1 MAAEDIGEIFP
12 TKIPAL
18 GDVADIQDALRLY
31 HYGSTT
37 YDPNNTDKSQV
48 PVPSMANNLKIL
60 EQDIQALEDTGI
72 GSDYTETEPE
82 DVPDGFIWVDA
93 ATPGE
98 VETVLPTAFY
108 QNDPPTEGI
117 TEGMIWVDKDSE
129 PLTMYIYDAI
139 VGWREIG
146 GYES

>member
-18 GDVADIQDALRLY
+18 GDVADIQEALRLY

-37 YDPNNTDKSQV
+37 YDPDNTDKSEL

-60 EQDIQALEDTGI
+60 EQEIQALENAGI
-72 GSDYTETEPE
+72 GSDYTATEPT
-82 DVPDGFIWVDA
+82 DIPDGFIWVDA
-93 ATPGE
+93 DTPGQ
-98 VETVLPTAFY
+98 VETLLPTAFY
-108 QNDPPTEGI
+108 QNEQPTVGI
-117 TEGMIWVDKDSE
+117 TEGMLWVDKDSE
-129 PLTMYIYDAI
+129 PLTMYIYDAV